1 MSHKYNTRSKQ
12 NGDPPSDVDDQGN
25 LKGLIDYECTEAFD
39 KQELKQLLKS
49 LYPKRKQSKIQV
61 EEIDVS
67 TKRNKKSKSKRVS
80 MNVQSMDDQSMDDQS
95 MDDQSMDDRS
105 NLPMTN
111 LPLSNQSIKRKPCK
125 KADDLG
131 NLLMNYILKKAN
143 DNLKQKRK
151 HRSPKKKILKAKPK
165 KKNIVL
171 DIVFDT
177 TPENKSEPSTPLSET
192 ITSDEDFKVSSEQL
206 NQSESSIS
214 SDSEDMDDELF
225 MDTID
230 YEEMTDKTTT
240 TEDSDYELSDT
251 DINEDSEEYMTE
263 EDEEE
268 EEEDLYDSDDEEYSD
283 LVEKYM
289 NDNTEDGNLHYFH
302 NLEPEK
308 KKSYIEQ
315 IKHIYSISGSNVP
328 LKFKV
333 LNSDM
338 DIYTKSIA
346 ISNLD
351 KLSEMDIST
360 GEYNKMDQWIN
371 GLIKLPF
378 GKVTELPVTNE
389 DSFDAK
395 RDYIQATMNN
405 MNKAIYGHTEAKTHI
420 LQVIGKWIRNPK
432 SLGNVL
438 AIQGPM
444 GNGKTTLIKN
454 GIAKSL
460 NRPFEFVALGGASD
474 SAFFEGHS
482 YTYEG
487 SRWGRI
493 VDILH
498 KCGSMNPIIC
508 FDELDKVSETAKGD
522 EIINMLIHMTDSS
535 QNSKFQDNYFP
546 GIDIDLSKVLF
557 IFSFNDETK
566 INRIL
571 KDRMYVIRTKGY
583 EVKDKLQIAHN
594 YLLPEIY
601 QLFNYTKEDICF
613 TDEILKEIIKT
624 YTCGEEGVRNLK
636 RCLENIVSTLNI
648 YHLTKS
654 NDKEDII
661 DMKIKDFKLPI
672 TLNLDHIK
680 DLLKITYGDKP
691 PEHMY
696 L

>member
-1 MSHKYNTRSKQ
+1 MSENNHPMCTRSKKK
-12 NGDPPSDVDDQGN
+12 GSPPDELDEQGN
-25 LKGLIDYECTEAFD
+25 LKNLIDYSCDRPFD
-39 KQELKQLLKS
+39 RQELDIELERLSRGSYGFSSKLKEHIQQ
-49 LYPKRKQSKIQV
+49 KKKKSKIQV
-61 EEIDVS
+61 EELDI
-67 TKRNKKSKSKRVS
+67 KKNKIKQNQGLKPSS
-80 MNVQSMDDQSMDDQS
+80 
-95 MDDQSMDDRS
+95 
-105 NLPMTN
+105 PMKHKQN
-111 LPLSNQSIKRKPCK
+111 SQN
-125 KADDLG
+125 DLG
-131 NLLMNYILKKAN
+131 GLLMSYILTKAN
-143 DNLKQKRK
+143 EQI
-151 HRSPKKKILKAKPK
+151 KKKPK
-165 KKNIVL
+165 KKKKI
-171 DIVFDT
+171 I
-177 TPENKSEPSTPLSET
+177 EIKLSE
-192 ITSDEDFKVSSEQL
+192 
-206 NQSESSIS
+206 
-214 SDSEDMDDELF
+214 SDSEDIEVTDDSGSEDFEDAL
-225 MDTID
+225 T
-230 YEEMTDKTTT
+230 EKSTT
-240 TEDSDYELSDT
+240 TEESTDMVLDNDSDITE
-251 DINEDSEEYMTE
+251 ESEESVIDELMNIE
-263 EDEEE
+263 IDEEE
-268 EEEDLYDSDDEEYSD
+268 QETDEESEYDELDTAYSE
-283 LVEKYM
+283 LVDEYSM
-289 NDNTEDGNLHYFH
+289 DNTEDGNLDYFH
-302 NLEPEK
+302 TLDK
-308 KKSYIEQ
+308 DTK
-315 IKHIYSISGSNVP
+315 IKYLKDIRKVYKTNAANVP

-346 ISNLD
+346 INNLD
-351 KLSEMDIST
+351 KLAEMDIST

-378 GKVTELPVTNE
+378 GKSVPLPVSNK
-389 DSFDAK
+389 DSFDKK
-395 RDYIQATMNN
+395 RDYIKETLDNMNN
-405 MNKAIYGHTEAKTHI
+405 AIYGHVEAKTHI
-420 LQVIGKWIRNPK
+420 LQVIGKWIRNPD

-498 KCGSMNPIIC
+498 KCESMNPIIC

-557 IFSFNDETK
+557 IFSFNDESK

-583 EVKDKLQIAHN
+583 NIKDKLQIAHN
-594 YLLPEIY
+594 YLLPDI
-601 QLFNYTKEDICF
+601 LTTFGYTKEEIIF
-613 TDEILKEIIKT
+613 TDEILTEIVKQ
-624 YTCGEEGVRNLK
+624 YTGGEEGVRNLK
-636 RCLENIVSTLNI
+636 RCIENIISTLNI

-654 NDKEDII
+654 DTKEDIV

-672 TLNLDHIK
+672 TLTKDHINS
-680 DLLKITYGDKP
+680 LLKANNTDKP

-696 L
+696 M

>member
-1 MSHKYNTRSKQ
+1 MSENSHPMCTRSKKK
-12 NGDPPSDVDDQGN
+12 GSPPDELDEQGN
-25 LKGLIDYECTEAFD
+25 LKNFIDYSCDRPFD
-39 KQELKQLLKS
+39 RQELDIELERLSRGSYGFSSKLKEHINQKS
-49 LYPKRKQSKIQV
+49 KKKSKIQV
-61 EEIDVS
+61 EELDI
-67 TKRNKKSKSKRVS
+67 KKNKIKQNHGLKPSS
-80 MNVQSMDDQSMDDQS
+80 
-95 MDDQSMDDRS
+95 
-105 NLPMTN
+105 PMKHKQN
-111 LPLSNQSIKRKPCK
+111 SQN
-125 KADDLG
+125 DLG
-131 NLLMNYILKKAN
+131 GLLMSYILTKAN
-143 DNLKQKRK
+143 EQI
-151 HRSPKKKILKAKPK
+151 KKKPK
-165 KKNIVL
+165 KKKKI
-171 DIVFDT
+171 I
-177 TPENKSEPSTPLSET
+177 EIKLSE
-192 ITSDEDFKVSSEQL
+192 
-206 NQSESSIS
+206 
-214 SDSEDMDDELF
+214 SDSEDIEVIDDSGSEDFEDAL
-225 MDTID
+225 T
-230 YEEMTDKTTT
+230 EKSTT
-240 TEDSDYELSDT
+240 TEESTDMVLDNDSDITE
-251 DINEDSEEYMTE
+251 ESEESVIDELMNIE
-263 EDEEE
+263 IDVEGEQESDEESE
-268 EEEDLYDSDDEEYSD
+268 YDELDTAYSELVDEYS
-283 LVEKYM
+283 M
-289 NDNTEDGNLHYFH
+289 DNTADGNLDYFH
-302 NLEPEK
+302 TLDK
-308 KKSYIEQ
+308 DTK
-315 IKHIYSISGSNVP
+315 IKYLKDIRKVYKTNAANVP

-346 ISNLD
+346 INNLD
-351 KLSEMDIST
+351 KLAEMDIST

-378 GKVTELPVTNE
+378 GKSVPLPVSNK
-389 DSFDAK
+389 DSFDKK
-395 RDYIQATMNN
+395 RDYIKETLDNMNN
-405 MNKAIYGHTEAKTHI
+405 AIYGHVEAKTHI
-420 LQVIGKWIRNPK
+420 LQVIGKWIRNPD

-498 KCGSMNPIIC
+498 KCESMNPIIC

-557 IFSFNDETK
+557 IFSFNDESK

-583 EVKDKLQIAHN
+583 NIKDKLQIAHN
-594 YLLPEIY
+594 YLLPDIVTT
-601 QLFNYTKEDICF
+601 FGYTKEDIVF
-613 TDEILKEIIKT
+613 TDEILTEIVKQ
-624 YTCGEEGVRNLK
+624 YTGGEEGVRNLK
-636 RCLENIVSTLNI
+636 RCIENIISTLNI

-654 NDKEDII
+654 DTKEDIV

-672 TLNLDHIK
+672 TLTKDHINA
-680 DLLKITYGDKP
+680 LLKVNNTDKP

>member
-1 MSHKYNTRSKQ
+1 MSDNTHPMCTRSKKK
-12 NGDPPSDVDDQGN
+12 GSPPDDTDDKGN
-25 LKGLIDYECTEAFD
+25 LLNFIDYGCKDEFNREELD
-39 KQELKQLLKS
+39 KQIMRLRRGQSNFSDKLKEKI
-49 LYPKRKQSKIQV
+49 KRKHK
-61 EEIDVS
+61 
-67 TKRNKKSKSKRVS
+67 KKSKIKVEEVNDDLSDDLSDEAYDYETGKQKKVSKL
-80 MNVQSMDDQSMDDQS
+80 NVNNQNDLGGLLMTYILAKANDQ
-95 MDDQSMDDRS
+95 
-105 NLPMTN
+105 
-111 LPLSNQSIKRKPCK
+111 IKRKPK
-125 KADDLG
+125 K
-131 NLLMNYILKKAN
+131 K
-143 DNLKQKRK
+143 
-151 HRSPKKKILKAKPK
+151 KKKIIEINLS
-165 KKNIVL
+165 
-171 DIVFDT
+171 DT
-177 TPENKSEPSTPLSET
+177 
-192 ITSDEDFKVSSEQL
+192 
-206 NQSESSIS
+206 ESGIDVS
-214 SDSEDMDDELF
+214 SDSDINSEDFE
-225 MDTID
+225 DTLT
-230 YEEMTDKTTT
+230 EKTTT
-240 TEDSDYELSDT
+240 TEDSDITLDEDS
-251 DINEDSEEYMTE
+251 EDSEESVIDSLMNIELDENE
-263 EDEEE
+263 ELSDEESE
-268 EEEDLYDSDDEEYSD
+268 YDELDTAYSELVDEYA
-283 LVEKYM
+283 M
-289 NDNTEDGNLHYFH
+289 DNTEDGNLDYFH
-302 NLEPEK
+302 SLDKETK
-308 KKSYIEQ
+308 
-315 IKHIYSISGSNVP
+315 IKYLKDIRKVYKTNSANVP

-351 KLSEMDIST
+351 KLAEMDIST

-378 GKVTELPVTNE
+378 SKNTPLPVSN
-389 DSFDAK
+389 DDDFDKK
-395 RDYIQATMNN
+395 REYIKQTLDN
-405 MNKAIYGHTEAKTHI
+405 MNKAIYGHLEAKTHI
-420 LQVIGKWIRNPK
+420 LQVIGKWIRNPD

-508 FDELDKVSETAKGD
+508 FDELDKVSETVKGD

-557 IFSFNDETK
+557 IFSFNDESK

-583 EVKDKLQIAHN
+583 DNKDKLQIAHN
-594 YLLPEIY
+594 YLLPDI
-601 QLFNYTKEDICF
+601 LSTFNYTNSDIIF
-613 TDEILKEIIKT
+613 TDEILTEIIKT
-624 YTCGEEGVRNLK
+624 YTGGEEGVRNLK
-636 RCLENIVSTLNI
+636 RCIENIISTLNI

-654 NDKEDII
+654 DDKEDIL

-672 TLNLDHIK
+672 TLTKEHINS
-680 DLLKITYGDKP
+680 LLKVTNSDKP

>member
-1 MSHKYNTRSKQ
+1 MATNNHPMFTRSKKKNQ
-12 NGDPPSDVDDQGN
+12 NNPPDDIDEQGN
-25 LKGLIDYECTEAFD
+25 LKDFIDYNCDEEFDRTELDNELSRLRGNKLDLSSNLTSTIKQIHD
-39 KQELKQLLKS
+39 KSPK
-49 LYPKRKQSKIQV
+49 KRKKNKISVIEVDNTPSPKKIDISKAQS
-61 EEIDVS
+61 
-67 TKRNKKSKSKRVS
+67 
-80 MNVQSMDDQSMDDQS
+80 
-95 MDDQSMDDRS
+95 
-105 NLPMTN
+105 
-111 LPLSNQSIKRKPCK
+111 
-125 KADDLG
+125 DLG
-131 NLLMNYILKKAN
+131 GMLMTYILAKAN
-143 DNLKQKRK
+143 D
-151 HRSPKKKILKAKPK
+151 SIKKKPK
-165 KKNIVL
+165 KKKKKVIEIKDL
-171 DIVFDT
+171 ET
-177 TPENKSEPSTPLSET
+177 SESEIELT
-192 ITSDEDFKVSSEQL
+192 DEDTD
-206 NQSESSIS
+206 
-214 SDSEDMDDELF
+214 DSEEFEDALTE
-225 MDTID
+225 
-230 YEEMTDKTTT
+230 KTTT
-240 TEDSDYELSDT
+240 TEDDIDMILEDDSEISEESEESVIDSLMGIDIVDEDKNEDELS
-251 DINEDSEEYMTE
+251 
-263 EDEEE
+263 EEE
-268 EEEDLYDSDDEEYSD
+268 SEYDELDNAYSELVDEYT
-283 LVEKYM
+283 M
-289 NDNTEDGNLHYFH
+289 DNTEDGNLEYFH
-302 NLEPEK
+302 TLDK
-308 KKSYIEQ
+308 QTK
-315 IKHIYSISGSNVP
+315 IKYLKDIRKVYKTNAANIP

-346 ISNLD
+346 INNLD
-351 KLSEMDIST
+351 KLAEMDIST

-378 GKVTELPVTNE
+378 GKITPLPVTNN
-389 DSFDAK
+389 DDFDKK
-395 RDYIQATMNN
+395 RDYIHQTLKNMNN
-405 MNKAIYGHTEAKTHI
+405 AIYGHMEAKTHI
-420 LQVIGKWIRNPK
+420 LQVIGKWIRNPD

-557 IFSFNDETK
+557 IFSFNDENK

-583 EVKDKLQIAHN
+583 NNKDKLEIAHN
-594 YLLPEIY
+594 YLLPDI
-601 QLFNYTKEDICF
+601 LDTFSYTKEDIIF
-613 TDEILKEIIKT
+613 TDEILTSMIQK
-624 YTCGEEGVRNLK
+624 YTGGEEGVRNLK
-636 RCLENIVSTLNI
+636 RCLENIISTLNI
-648 YHLTKS
+648 YHLTKCD
-654 NDKEDII
+654 DKEDIL

-672 TLNLDHIK
+672 TLNQEHI
-680 DLLKITYGDKP
+680 DALLKITNTDKP

-696 L
+696 M

>member
-1 MSHKYNTRSKQ
+1 MSENNHSMCTRSKKK
-12 NGDPPSDVDDQGN
+12 GSPPDELDEQGN
-25 LKGLIDYECTEAFD
+25 LKNFIDYSCDRPFD
-39 KQELKQLLKS
+39 RQELDIELERLSHGSYGFSSKLKEHIS
-49 LYPKRKQSKIQV
+49 QKSKKKSKIQV
-61 EEIDVS
+61 EELD
-67 TKRNKKSKSKRVS
+67 TKKDKMKPNS
-80 MNVQSMDDQSMDDQS
+80 
-95 MDDQSMDDRS
+95 
-105 NLPMTN
+105 PMKHKQN
-111 LPLSNQSIKRKPCK
+111 PKN
-125 KADDLG
+125 DLG
-131 NLLMNYILKKAN
+131 GLLMTYILTKAN
-143 DNLKQKRK
+143 EQIKKKPRK
-151 HRSPKKKILKAKPK
+151 KKKKIIEIK
-165 KKNIVL
+165 
-171 DIVFDT
+171 
-177 TPENKSEPSTPLSET
+177 LSE
-192 ITSDEDFKVSSEQL
+192 
-206 NQSESSIS
+206 
-214 SDSEDMDDELF
+214 SDSEDIELTDESGSDDFEDAL
-225 MDTID
+225 T
-230 YEEMTDKTTT
+230 EKSTT
-240 TEDSDYELSDT
+240 TEESTDMILDDDSDITE
-251 DINEDSEEYMTE
+251 ESEESVIGELMNIEIE
-263 EDEEE
+263 EEGEQESDEESE
-268 EEEDLYDSDDEEYSD
+268 YDELDTAYSELVDEYS
-283 LVEKYM
+283 M
-289 NDNTEDGNLHYFH
+289 DNTEDGNLDYFH
-302 NLEPEK
+302 TLDK
-308 KKSYIEQ
+308 DTK
-315 IKHIYSISGSNVP
+315 IKYLKDIRKVYKTNAANVP

-346 ISNLD
+346 INNLD
-351 KLSEMDIST
+351 KLAEMDIST

-378 GKVTELPVTNE
+378 GKSVPLPVSNT
-389 DSFDAK
+389 DSFDKK
-395 RDYIQATMNN
+395 RDYIKETLDNMNN
-405 MNKAIYGHTEAKTHI
+405 AIYGHLEAKTHI
-420 LQVIGKWIRNPK
+420 LQVIGKWIRNPD

-498 KCGSMNPIIC
+498 KCESMNPIIC

-557 IFSFNDETK
+557 IFSFNDESK

-583 EVKDKLQIAHN
+583 NIKDKLQIAHN
-594 YLLPEIY
+594 YLLPDIVTT
-601 QLFNYTKEDICF
+601 FGYTKEDIIF
-613 TDEILKEIIKT
+613 TDEILTEIVKQ
-624 YTCGEEGVRNLK
+624 YTGGEEGVRNLK
-636 RCLENIVSTLNI
+636 RCIENIISTLNI

-654 NDKEDII
+654 DTKEDIV

-672 TLNLDHIK
+672 TLTKDHINV
-680 DLLKITYGDKP
+680 LLKVNNTDKP

-696 L
+696 M

>member
-1 MSHKYNTRSKQ
+1 MSENNHPMCTRSKKK
-12 NGDPPSDVDDQGN
+12 GSPPDELDDQGN
-25 LKGLIDYECTEAFD
+25 LKNLIDYTCDTPFD
-39 KQELKQLLKS
+39 RHELDIELERLSRGSYGFSSKLKEHIQQKS
-49 LYPKRKQSKIQV
+49 KKKSKIQV
-61 EEIDVS
+61 EELDI
-67 TKRNKKSKSKRVS
+67 KKNKIK
-80 MNVQSMDDQSMDDQS
+80 Q
-95 MDDQSMDDRS
+95 
-105 NLPMTN
+105 NLGLKPNSPMKN
-111 LPLSNQSIKRKPCK
+111 KQNSQN
-125 KADDLG
+125 DLG
-131 NLLMNYILKKAN
+131 GLLMNYILTKAN
-143 DNLKQKRK
+143 EQI
-151 HRSPKKKILKAKPK
+151 KKKPK
-165 KKNIVL
+165 KKKKI
-171 DIVFDT
+171 I
-177 TPENKSEPSTPLSET
+177 EIKLSE
-192 ITSDEDFKVSSEQL
+192 
-206 NQSESSIS
+206 
-214 SDSEDMDDELF
+214 SDSEDIEVTDDSGS
-225 MDTID
+225 
-230 YEEMTDKTTT
+230 EEFEDALTEKSTT
-240 TEDSDYELSDT
+240 TEESSDMVLDNDSDITE
-251 DINEDSEEYMTE
+251 ESEESVIDELMNIE
-263 EDEEE
+263 IDEEE
-268 EEEDLYDSDDEEYSD
+268 DQETDEESEYDELDTAYSE
-283 LVEKYM
+283 LVDEYSM
-289 NDNTEDGNLHYFH
+289 DNTEDGNLDYFH
-302 NLEPEK
+302 TLDK
-308 KKSYIEQ
+308 DTK
-315 IKHIYSISGSNVP
+315 IKYLKDIRKVYKTNTANVP

-338 DIYTKSIA
+338 DIYTKAIA
-346 ISNLD
+346 INNLD
-351 KLSEMDIST
+351 KLAEMDIST

-378 GKVTELPVTNE
+378 GKSVPLPVSDK
-389 DSFDAK
+389 DSFDKK
-395 RDYIQATMNN
+395 RDYIKETLDNMNN
-405 MNKAIYGHTEAKTHI
+405 AIYGHLEAKTHI
-420 LQVIGKWIRNPK
+420 LQVIGKWIRNPD

-557 IFSFNDETK
+557 IFSFNDESK

-583 EVKDKLQIAHN
+583 NNKDKLQIAHN
-594 YLLPEIY
+594 YLLPDI
-601 QLFNYTKEDICF
+601 LTTFGYTKQDIVF
-613 TDEILKEIIKT
+613 TDEILTEIVKQ
-624 YTCGEEGVRNLK
+624 YTGGEEGVRNLK
-636 RCLENIVSTLNI
+636 RCIENIISTLNI

-654 NDKEDII
+654 DTKEDIV

-672 TLNLDHIK
+672 TLTKDHINS
-680 DLLKITYGDKP
+680 LLKVNNTDKP

>member
-1 MSHKYNTRSKQ
+1 MTIHTMMTRSKKKAL
-12 NGDPPSDVDDQGN
+12 PPPDDVDERGN
-25 LKGLIDYECTEAFD
+25 LVGLIDYDCEEGFD
-39 KQELKQLLKS
+39 RDSLNQQLS
-49 LYPKRKQSKIQV
+49 LLSRGRIQLDTKKRKPPK
-61 EEIDVS
+61 
-67 TKRNKKSKSKRVS
+67 KKSKVLIEEVDTESEASTKKRKRIKRRGKKQPKQPTNDLGGLLMTYIISKANES
-80 MNVQSMDDQSMDDQS
+80 MKQK
-95 MDDQSMDDRS
+95 
-105 NLPMTN
+105 
-111 LPLSNQSIKRKPCK
+111 SIKKKPVEP
-125 KADDLG
+125 
-131 NLLMNYILKKAN
+131 NTP
-143 DNLKQKRK
+143 
-151 HRSPKKKILKAKPK
+151 RSEAEFVI
-165 KKNIVL
+165 
-171 DIVFDT
+171 T
-177 TPENKSEPSTPLSET
+177 LS
-192 ITSDEDFKVSSEQL
+192 SSEEDVSEISPQL
-206 NQSESSIS
+206 
-214 SDSEDMDDELF
+214 SDDSDYVVDDEGEVIDDSDDY
-225 MDTID
+225 DTAS
-230 YEEMTDKTTT
+230 EEDSLDKVDQLTEKTTT
-240 TEDSDYELSDT
+240 TEDSDITLGTDDT
-251 DINEDSEEYMTE
+251 KEDDEDEDEE
-263 EDEEE
+263 EDEED
-268 EEEDLYDSDDEEYSD
+268 EEDFYDSHDEEYSE

-289 NDNTEDGNLHYFH
+289 SDNTEDGNLSYFH
-302 NLEPEK
+302 QLKESEK
-308 KKSYIEQ
+308 KQYLEE
-315 IKHIYSISGSNVP
+315 IKNIYSISASNIP

-338 DIYTKSIA
+338 DLYTKSLA
-346 ISNLD
+346 IRNLD

-371 GLIKLPF
+371 GLIQLPF
-378 GKVTELPVTNE
+378 GNYTQLPVTNE
-389 DSFDAK
+389 DSFEDK
-395 RDYIQATMNN
+395 RNYIQQTLTN
-405 MNKAIYGHTEAKTHI
+405 MNQAIYGHMEAKTHI
-420 LQVIGKWIRNPK
+420 LQVIGKWIRNPE

-535 QNSKFQDNYFP
+535 QNTKFQDNYFP

-557 IFSFNDETK
+557 IFSFNDESK

-601 QLFNYTKEDICF
+601 QLFNYTNQDITF
-613 TDEILKEIIKT
+613 TDDVLREIIKT
-624 YTCGEEGVRNLK
+624 YTGGEEGVRNLK
-636 RCLENIVSTLNI
+636 RCLESIVSTLNI

-654 NDKEDII
+654 EDKEDIL

-672 TLNLDHIK
+672 TLTLEHIK
-680 DLLKITYGDKP
+680 DLLKITNGDKP

-696 L
+696 M

>member
-1 MSHKYNTRSKQ
+1 MTIHTMMTRSKKKAL
-12 NGDPPSDVDDQGN
+12 PPPDDVDERGN
-25 LKGLIDYECTEAFD
+25 LVGLIDYDCEEGFD
-39 KQELKQLLKS
+39 RDSLNQQLS
-49 LYPKRKQSKIQV
+49 LLSRGRIQLDTKKRKPPKKKSKVLV
-61 EEIDVS
+61 EEVDTETEVS
-67 TKRNKKSKSKRVS
+67 TKKRKRIKRRGKKQSQQPKQPTNDLGGLLMSYIISKANESMKQKSKKKPVEP
-80 MNVQSMDDQSMDDQS
+80 NTP
-95 MDDQSMDDRS
+95 RS
-105 NLPMTN
+105 EAEFVIT
-111 LPLSNQSIKRKPCK
+111 LS
-125 KADDLG
+125 
-131 NLLMNYILKKAN
+131 
-143 DNLKQKRK
+143 
-151 HRSPKKKILKAKPK
+151 
-165 KKNIVL
+165 
-171 DIVFDT
+171 
-177 TPENKSEPSTPLSET
+177 
-192 ITSDEDFKVSSEQL
+192 SSEEDVSEVSPQL
-206 NQSESSIS
+206 
-214 SDSEDMDDELF
+214 SDDSDYVVDDEGELIDDSDDY
-225 MDTID
+225 DTAS
-230 YEEMTDKTTT
+230 EEEALDKVDVMTEKTTT
-240 TEDSDYELSDT
+240 TEDSDITLGTDDT
-251 DINEDSEEYMTE
+251 KEDDE
-263 EDEEE
+263 EDEED
-268 EEEDLYDSDDEEYSD
+268 EEDFYDSHDEEYSE

-289 NDNTEDGNLHYFH
+289 SDNTEDGNLSYFH
-302 NLEPEK
+302 QLKESEK
-308 KKSYIEQ
+308 KQYLEE
-315 IKHIYSISGSNVP
+315 IKNIYSISASNIP

-338 DIYTKSIA
+338 DLYTKSLA
-346 ISNLD
+346 IRNLD

-371 GLIKLPF
+371 GLIQLPF
-378 GKVTELPVTNE
+378 GNYTQLPVTNE
-389 DSFDAK
+389 DSFEDK
-395 RDYIQATMNN
+395 RNYIQQTLTN
-405 MNKAIYGHTEAKTHI
+405 MNQAIYGHMEAKTHI
-420 LQVIGKWIRNPK
+420 LQVIGKWIRNPE

-535 QNSKFQDNYFP
+535 QNTKFQDNYFP

-557 IFSFNDETK
+557 IFSFNDESK

-601 QLFNYTKEDICF
+601 QLFNYTNQDITF
-613 TDEILKEIIKT
+613 TDDVLREIIKT
-624 YTCGEEGVRNLK
+624 YTNGEEGVRNLK
-636 RCLENIVSTLNI
+636 RCLESIVSTLNI

-654 NDKEDII
+654 EDKEDIL

-672 TLNLDHIK
+672 TLTLEHIK
-680 DLLKITYGDKP
+680 DLLKITNGDKP

-696 L
+696 M

>member
-1 MSHKYNTRSKQ
+1 MTIHTMMTRSKKKAL
-12 NGDPPSDVDDQGN
+12 PPPDDVDERGN
-25 LKGLIDYECTEAFD
+25 LVGLIDYDCEEGFD
-39 KQELKQLLKS
+39 RDSLNQQLS
-49 LYPKRKQSKIQV
+49 LLSRGRIQLDTKKRKPSKKKSKVLV
-61 EEIDVS
+61 EEVDTETEVS
-67 TKRNKKSKSKRVS
+67 TKKKKR
-80 MNVQSMDDQSMDDQS
+80 
-95 MDDQSMDDRS
+95 
-105 NLPMTN
+105 
-111 LPLSNQSIKRKPCK
+111 IKRRGKTQPVN
-125 KADDLG
+125 DLG
-131 NLLMNYILKKAN
+131 GLLMTYIISKANESMKQKPLKK
-143 DNLKQKRK
+143 
-151 HRSPKKKILKAKPK
+151 KPEK
-165 KKNIVL
+165 LEK
-171 DIVFDT
+171 
-177 TPENKSEPSTPLSET
+177 PEKPSTPRSDAEFVITLS
-192 ITSDEDFKVSSEQL
+192 SSEEDVSEISPQL
-206 NQSESSIS
+206 SDDSDYVVDEVVDDDSDDYDTASEE
-214 SDSEDMDDELF
+214 DSLDKVD
-225 MDTID
+225 
-230 YEEMTDKTTT
+230 EMTEKTTT
-240 TEDSDYELSDT
+240 TEDSDITLGTDDT
-251 DINEDSEEYMTE
+251 KEDDEEE
-263 EDEEE
+263 GEDEDEEE
-268 EEEDLYDSDDEEYSD
+268 DFYDSHDEEYSE

-289 NDNTEDGNLHYFH
+289 SDNTEDGNLSYFH
-302 NLEPEK
+302 QLKESEK
-308 KKSYIEQ
+308 KQYLEE
-315 IKHIYSISGSNVP
+315 IKNIYSISASNVP

-338 DIYTKSIA
+338 DLYTKSLA
-346 ISNLD
+346 IRNLD

-371 GLIKLPF
+371 GLIQLPF
-378 GKVTELPVTNE
+378 GNYTQLPVTNE
-389 DSFDAK
+389 DSFEDK
-395 RDYIQATMNN
+395 RNYIQQTLVN
-405 MNKAIYGHTEAKTHI
+405 MNQAIYGHMEAKTHI
-420 LQVIGKWIRNPK
+420 LQVIGKWIRNPG

-535 QNSKFQDNYFP
+535 QNTKFQDNYFP

-557 IFSFNDETK
+557 IFSFNDESK

-601 QLFNYTKEDICF
+601 QLFNYTNQDITF
-613 TDEILKEIIKT
+613 TDDVLREIIKT
-624 YTCGEEGVRNLK
+624 YTNGEEGVRNLK
-636 RCLENIVSTLNI
+636 RCLESIVSTLNI

-654 NDKEDII
+654 EDKEDIL

-672 TLNLDHIK
+672 TLTLDHIK
-680 DLLKITYGDKP
+680 DLLKITNGDKP

-696 L
+696 M

>member
-1 MSHKYNTRSKQ
+1 MTSQHSMVTRSKKKS
-12 NGDPPSDVDDQGN
+12 GTPPSDIDELGN
-25 LKGLIDYECTEAFD
+25 VSGLIDYDCDEPID
-39 KQELKQLLKS
+39 KKEL
-49 LYPKRKQSKIQV
+49 Y
-61 EEIDVS
+61 EEIHRLS
-67 TKRNKKSKSKRVS
+67 KGRITMHLPITKSKKKKSKIKVEE
-80 MNVQSMDDQSMDDQS
+80 VDDKEEIQ
-95 MDDQSMDDRS
+95 
-105 NLPMTN
+105 TN
-111 LPLSNQSIKRKPCK
+111 LQLS
-125 KADDLG
+125 
-131 NLLMNYILKKAN
+131 
-143 DNLKQKRK
+143 
-151 HRSPKKKILKAKPK
+151 SPKKAKQHKPFKKGQKITKSKSTGDLGGFLMTYILAKANEQIKGPKKPK
-165 KKNIVL
+165 KKSIININYNP
-171 DIVFDT
+171 DQY
-177 TPENKSEPSTPLSET
+177 SE
-192 ITSDEDFKVSSEQL
+192 
-206 NQSESSIS
+206 
-214 SDSEDMDDELF
+214 SDSESESESMDIEEL
-225 MDTID
+225 
-230 YEEMTDKTTT
+230 TDKTTT
-240 TEDSDYELSDT
+240 TEDSDIELLSDEPN
-251 DINEDSEEYMTE
+251 DDSEFEVDLDE
-263 EDEEE
+263 EEE
-268 EEEDLYDSDDEEYSD
+268 EEEDLYDSDDEEYSE

-289 NDNTEDGNLHYFH
+289 SDNTEDGNLNYFH
-302 NLEPEK
+302 NLEPSK
-308 KKSYIEQ
+308 KKEYITQ
-315 IKHIYSISGSNVP
+315 IKNVYSISSSNVP

-338 DIYTKSIA
+338 DIYTKSVA
-346 ISNLD
+346 INNLD
-351 KLSEMDIST
+351 KLAEMDIST

-378 GKVTELPVTNE
+378 GKITELPVKNE
-389 DSFDAK
+389 DSFEDK
-395 RDYIQATMNN
+395 REYIQKTLNN
-405 MNKAIYGHTEAKTHI
+405 MNKAIYGHLEAKTHI

-474 SAFFEGHS
+474 SSFFEGHS

-508 FDELDKVSETAKGD
+508 FDELDKVSDTVKGD

-557 IFSFNDETK
+557 IFSFNDESK

-583 EVKDKLQIAHN
+583 EVKDKLQIAYN

-601 QLFNYTKEDICF
+601 DLFNYTKEDIVF
-613 TDEILKEIIKT
+613 SEDVLKDIIKT

-636 RCLENIVSTLNI
+636 RCLESIVSTLNI

-654 NDKEDII
+654 EDKEDFI

-672 TLNLDHIK
+672 TLTKEHVQS
-680 DLLKITYGDKP
+680 LLKITSGDKP

-696 L
+696 M

>member
-1 MSHKYNTRSKQ
+1 MMTRSKKKAL
-12 NGDPPSDVDDQGN
+12 PPPDDVDERGN
-25 LKGLIDYECTEAFD
+25 LVGLIDYDCEEGFD
-39 KQELKQLLKS
+39 RDSLNQQLLLLSRGRIQLDTK
-49 LYPKRKQSKIQV
+49 KRKHPKKKSKVLV
-61 EEIDVS
+61 EEVDTETEVS
-67 TKRNKKSKSKRVS
+67 TKKRKRIKRRGKKQPQQSQQPTNDLGGLLMSYIISKANESMKQKSKKKPVEP
-80 MNVQSMDDQSMDDQS
+80 NTP
-95 MDDQSMDDRS
+95 RS
-105 NLPMTN
+105 EAEFV
-111 LPLSNQSIKRKPCK
+111 I
-125 KADDLG
+125 
-131 NLLMNYILKKAN
+131 
-143 DNLKQKRK
+143 
-151 HRSPKKKILKAKPK
+151 
-165 KKNIVL
+165 
-171 DIVFDT
+171 
-177 TPENKSEPSTPLSET
+177 TPS
-192 ITSDEDFKVSSEQL
+192 SSEEDVSEVSPQL
-206 NQSESSIS
+206 
-214 SDSEDMDDELF
+214 SDDSDYVVDDEGELIDDSDDY
-225 MDTID
+225 DTAS
-230 YEEMTDKTTT
+230 EEEALDKVDVMTEKTTT
-240 TEDSDYELSDT
+240 TEDSDITLGTDDT
-251 DINEDSEEYMTE
+251 K

-268 EEEDLYDSDDEEYSD
+268 EEEDEEDFYDSHDEEYSE

-289 NDNTEDGNLHYFH
+289 SDNTEAGNLSYFH
-302 NLEPEK
+302 QLKESEK
-308 KKSYIEQ
+308 KQYLEE
-315 IKHIYSISGSNVP
+315 IKNIYSISASNVP

-338 DIYTKSIA
+338 DLYTKSLA
-346 ISNLD
+346 IRNLD

-371 GLIKLPF
+371 GLIQLPF
-378 GKVTELPVTNE
+378 GNYTQLPVTNE
-389 DSFDAK
+389 DSFEDK
-395 RDYIQATMNN
+395 RNYIQQTLTN
-405 MNKAIYGHTEAKTHI
+405 MNQAIYGHMEAKTHI
-420 LQVIGKWIRNPK
+420 LQVIGKWIRNPE

-535 QNSKFQDNYFP
+535 QNTKFQDNYFP

-557 IFSFNDETK
+557 IFSFNDESK

-583 EVKDKLQIAHN
+583 NNKDKLQIAHN
-594 YLLPEIY
+594 YLLPDI
-601 QLFNYTKEDICF
+601 LTTFGYTKEDIIF
-613 TDEILKEIIKT
+613 TDEILTEIVKQ
-624 YTCGEEGVRNLK
+624 YTGGEEGVRNLK
-636 RCLENIVSTLNI
+636 RCIENIISTLNI

-654 NDKEDII
+654 DTKEDIV

-672 TLNLDHIK
+672 TLTKDHINS
-680 DLLKITYGDKP
+680 LLKANNTDKP

-696 L
+696 M